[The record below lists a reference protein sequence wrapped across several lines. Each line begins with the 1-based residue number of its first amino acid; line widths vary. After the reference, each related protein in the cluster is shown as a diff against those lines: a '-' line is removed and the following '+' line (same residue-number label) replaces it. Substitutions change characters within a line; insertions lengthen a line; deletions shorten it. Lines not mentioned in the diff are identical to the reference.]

1 MNRLPDPL
9 VIRGSSARLVH
20 FQIGD
25 RPIRVLSHGTVAR
38 TLASIDGETFA
49 GGEWLNESDLTEL
62 DRAMKRHHVKHDE
75 EPHVYVP
82 DWSNEGRC
90 VDCERL
96 PGHCTGGAA

>member
-62 DRAMKRHHVKHDE
+62 DQAMKRHRANLDE
-75 EPHVYVP
+75 TPHAYIP
-82 DWSNEGRC
+82 DPHEGRRC
-90 VDCERL
+90 MSCGHW